1 MRKAHAK
8 TLLSSMSYN
17 QILCAAE
24 EAHSDQKA
32 GEMHSVDASQ
42 SPSLAVLALAGVFV

>member
-1 MRKAHAK
+1 MTKAHAK
-8 TLLSSMSYN
+8 TLLSSMNYN
-17 QILCAAE
+17 QMLCTAE

-42 SPSLAVLALAGVFV
+42 SPFLAVLALAGVFV

>member
-1 MRKAHAK
+1 
-8 TLLSSMSYN
+8 MSYN
-17 QILCAAE
+17 QMPCAAE

>member
-1 MRKAHAK
+1 MRKAHPK

-17 QILCAAE
+17 QMLCAAE